1 MCTQSCR
8 NKTYEKK
15 VLKKQN
21 TPGNKRWVK
30 GKHPLFPFF
39 CVDGHVETKIM
50 KKSIEKQNTGNK
62 RQVNGKHSLSLSQ
75 LVGQLDPVKARKLAI
90 IENLESFQK

>member
-1 MCTQSCR
+1 MCRQSCT

-50 KKSIEKQNTGNK
+50 KKSIEKQNTTGNK
-62 RQVNGKHSLSLSQ
+62 RQVNGKHSLFVSVSWSIR
-75 LVGQLDPVKARKLAI
+75 PS
-90 IENLESFQK
+90 ES